1 MLDWFTG
8 VCLYDASHLN
18 PDVVYRVNSQGD
30 IAWSK
35 ECYIEAIGSYDEKL
49 QLQRAIYPEM
59 VIPSRT
65 GGIVSSDLL
74 RISGNPTK
82 FLQGH
87 NVFGLGVDSL
97 TSLIAGSVLG
107 LPKTLCPVD
116 ADIDRDFIVKM
127 SRVDIAKMINL
138 GSHEVVH
145 RWIQQLALS
154 ARRRRASALMS
165 GDTVY
170 IGMGSRRWN
179 IKAYCKAC
187 ELLKHPLLRDAN
199 FTKLLYGICEGML
212 RMELTLRGQEI
223 EDNPDLSEDTFWKYF
238 DRLQIGAWDMARVKN
253 IDNLPMAVQGIFWRW
268 YSGDTGR
275 SLCKSTATFYRQR
288 RLILDSL
295 GVDIDVPRVNQE
307 QVLEYVRFNGHELR
321 EREVKAVPDII
332 RSHVYNPEVQL
343 ILVKI

>member
-8 VCLYDASHLN
+8 VTLYDASHLT
-18 PDVVYRVNSQGD
+18 PDIVYRVSNQGD

-35 ECYIEAIGSYDEKL
+35 ECYVEAVGSYDEKL
-49 QLQRAIYPEM
+49 QLQRAIYPQM
-59 VIPSRT
+59 VIPTRS

-74 RISGNPTK
+74 RVSGNPTK
-82 FLQGH
+82 YLQGH
-87 NVFGLGVDSL
+87 NAFGLGVDYL
-97 TSLIAGSVLG
+97 ERLIAASILG
-107 LPKTLCPVD
+107 LPETLRPVD
-116 ADIDRDFIVKM
+116 ADIDRNFIIKM

-187 ELLKHPLLRDAN
+187 ELLKHPPLHDAN
-199 FTKLLYGICEGML
+199 FTKLLHDVCEGML

-223 EDNPDLSEDTFWKYF
+223 EGNPDLSEDTFWKYF

-253 IDNLPMAVQGIFWRW
+253 IDSLSNATQGIFWRW
-268 YSGDTGR
+268 YSGDDGR
-275 SLCKSTATFYRQR
+275 TICKSIRTYYRHR

-321 EREVKAVPDII
+321 DREVKAIPDII
-332 RSHVYNPEVQL
+332 RTHIYNPEVQL